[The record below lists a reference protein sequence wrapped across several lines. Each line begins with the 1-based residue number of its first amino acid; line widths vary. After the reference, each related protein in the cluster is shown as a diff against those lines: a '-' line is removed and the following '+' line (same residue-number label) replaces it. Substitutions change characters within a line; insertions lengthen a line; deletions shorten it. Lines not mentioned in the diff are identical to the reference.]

1 MDDLSESDQILYTI
15 LQVQV
20 GMALEAAT
28 MEQTAQEYNKAD
40 QNRSLSTSMA
50 DCRSKSCQQV
60 LSQSND
66 ALSEVA
72 LTLRDTVVKI
82 WAKPEKNEAYWPPCF
97 DWIQQCIE

>member
-1 MDDLSESDQILYTI
+1 LAKETLDQCLVDDLSESDQILYTI

-28 MEQTAQEYNKAD
+28 MEQTAQEDHKAD

-66 ALSEVA
+66 TLSEVA
-72 LTLRDTVVKI
+72 LTLPDTVVKI
-82 WAKPEKNEAYWPPCF
+82 WAKPEKNEA
-97 DWIQQCIE
+97 